1 VFCFKGSVSMTA
13 NEWNACSDPHAM
25 WMVFAEAPEQTDL
38 TLFGCACCRR
48 VWHLLSDERLRR
60 GIEVRER
67 YERAEASEEGLAEAE
82 QNARTARTDV
92 RASCDPSDVDE
103 HSPGSAFA
111 WAAGAA
117 SNAAYGNY
125 RAASDLAARARAC
138 ADGGDWQK
146 SYDAERAAQCDL
158 LRSMVAYPSRAQ

>member
-1 VFCFKGSVSMTA
+1 MTE
-13 NEWNACSDPHAM
+13 NEWNTCHDLHAL
-25 WMVFAEAPEQTDL
+25 WMLFADAPERTDL
-38 TLFGCACCRR
+38 ALFGCACCRR
-48 VWHLLSDERLRR
+48 VWNLLSDERLRR
-60 GIEVRER
+60 DIEVRER
-67 YERAEASEEGLAEAE
+67 YERGLASEEELAEAE
-82 QNARTARTDV
+82 QNARVARSDV

-103 HSPGSAFA
+103 HSPGSASA

-146 SYDAERAAQCDL
+146 SYDAERAGQCDL